1 MILVVDNY
9 DSFTYNLVDIIKQK
23 EVTIVKYP
31 DDASIYNLENIE
43 ALVISPG
50 PGHPLDSQLL
60 MHIIEHY
67 KDKPIL
73 GVCLGA
79 QALTCYYGGNVV
91 QSDKVM
97 HGKKDR
103 MQVLEDTKLYEETP
117 EYSEIM
123 RYHSLISDSKMM
135 PQSLKVT
142 AQTSDCIQSFEHHDY
157 LHFGI
162 QYHPESFATEY
173 GEQII
178 NNFLKI
184 VKEVRRDDTTDTIT
198 TT

>member
-23 EVTIVKYP
+23 EITIVKYP
-31 DDASIYNLENIE
+31 DDSSIFDLNDIE

-50 PGHPLDSQLL
+50 PGHPMDSPLL
-60 MHIIEHY
+60 MNIIEHY

-79 QALTCYYGGNVV
+79 QALTCYYGGDVV
-91 QSDKVM
+91 QTDKVM

-103 MQVLEDTKLYEETP
+103 MQVLSDTKLYVEIP

-123 RYHSLISDSKMM
+123 RYHSLISNSKTM
-135 PQSLKVT
+135 PQSLKIT
-142 AQTSDCIQSFEHHDY
+142 AQTSDCIQSFEHKDH
-157 LHFGI
+157 LHYGI

-178 NNFLKI
+178 TNFLKI
-184 VKEVRRDDTTDTIT
+184 IKEVRRDDATDTLT